1 MNARDHP
8 SLQIP
13 LNEIKLSLLA
23 AGILA
28 AFQAHSQPAANA
40 SEASLKTVAV
50 PGQASIIRKPDI
62 NAAEALA
69 RMAGSSMQLDQR
81 KRGYVSVRGLGP
93 DVNTVNTNGALV
105 PAPENGRRGCGVSL
119 DVLPAGLVRSLEVS
133 KTLTPEMD
141 ANSLDGAF
149 EVKTL
154 SAFDLPRQIFSVNDP
169 VPWPRLPPAYWRVA
183 IAPLQS
189 ARQRAQVVHG
199 PIVDL
204 TCGSFGPFQ
213 AAVARGSAAPL
224 AVVESVAHLRQLRK
238 VDLFQALGSKTPA

>member
-28 AFQAHSQPAANA
+28 AFQAHSQPASND

-69 RMAGSSMQLDQR
+69 PMAGPSIQRDQH

-93 DVNTVNTNGALV
+93 DVNTVNTNGAFV
-105 PAPENGRRGCGVSL
+105 SASENGRRGCGVSL
-119 DVLPAGLVRSLEVS
+119 DVLPARLVRSLEVS
-133 KTLTPEMD
+133 T
-141 ANSLDGAF
+141 
-149 EVKTL
+149 TL
-154 SAFDLPRQIFSVNDP
+154 SAFDLPGQIFSVNDP
-169 VPWPRLPPAYWRVA
+169 APWPRLPPAYWRVA

-199 PIVDL
+199 PIVDP
-204 TCGSFGPFQ
+204 TCVSFGPFQ

-238 VDLFQALGSKTPA
+238 VDLFQALGSKTLA